1 MRIGLY
7 ARVSSGSD
15 EQEAALEQQL
25 DRLRAAGAGHE
36 TVEFIDVASG
46 TRDDRPQLKALL
58 KACRQGQLDR
68 VICTRLDRLS
78 RSMAHGAELLTYFS
92 AEDTPSLLALDDA
105 LDLATIGGRLVAR
118 MLINLGQAESERLS
132 ERVRHGRNFQR
143 KQLIPLGPKA
153 PYGYRFNASRTNY
166 ELDPVTAAAAR
177 QLVEEFLVDGCLR
190 RVLRLAQE
198 LPGSP
203 WTSVPG
209 LQAWL
214 MNPTLAGY
222 RVYGHD
228 ETYRDENGLLKKR
241 RLRPGHYLEVIAEAH
256 EPLISAVQHAQVQA
270 LMHEHSN
277 RKVSGLRKGYVRE
290 LTKLVVC
297 SHCGRHMNYQHHV
310 RLGPIYLRCA
320 YFPCASERRNRIK
333 VQAVKDAIWAKLR
346 RNVQMLVAYEVAQLG
361 IEAGQ
366 LDEAIVLE
374 KEISEL
380 EGRRDPD
387 LNEAILRKRLKLQT
401 LLQMQGHRLD
411 VKARPQDIEKALSDP
426 TFWIEIAA
434 NPEETRRV
442 FTEWVEQVLV
452 RDRAVET
459 VALRLNGCGA
469 ISSLGLS

>member
-1 MRIGLY
+1 MRVGLY
-7 ARVSSGSD
+7 ARVSTGSD

-190 RVLRLAQE
+190 RVLRLAKA

-203 WTSVPG
+203 WSSVPG

-241 RLRPGHYLEVIAEAH
+241 RLKPGHYLEVIAEAH
-256 EPLISAVQHAQVQA
+256 EPLISTVQHARVQA
-270 LMHEHSN
+270 LMHSHGN
-277 RKVSGLRKGYVRE
+277 RKMSGLRPGYVRE

-320 YFPCASERRNRIK
+320 HFPCASERRNRIK
-333 VQAVKDAIWAKLR
+333 VQTVKDAIWAKLQG
-346 RNVQMLVAYEVAQLG
+346 NLDQLTCYLVTQNGYKS
-361 IEAGQ
+361 GQ
-366 LDEAIVLE
+366 LEEAVALE
-374 KEISEL
+374 QEIREL
-380 EGRRDPD
+380 EERHDPD
-387 LNEAILRKRLKLQT
+387 LQEAILRKRMRMQT
-401 LLQMQGHRLD
+401 VMQMHGHRLD
-411 VKARPQDIEKALSDP
+411 VAVTPAEILRQLAKAENWQRL
-426 TFWIEIAA
+426 AA
-434 NPEETRRV
+434 DADATRAMFSLLVDR
-442 FTEWVEQVLV
+442 VLV
-452 RDRAVET
+452 RDRAVEA
-459 VALRLNGCGA
+459 VVLRLDGCGA
-469 ISSLGLS
+469 ISSLGLG

>member
-1 MRIGLY
+1 MRVALY
-7 ARVSSGSD
+7 ARVSTASE

-58 KACRQGQLDR
+58 KACRGGQLDR

-92 AEDTPSLLALDDA
+92 AEDTPSLLALDDS

-132 ERVRHGRNFQR
+132 ERVRHGRSFQR

-166 ELDPVTAAAAR
+166 ELDPKTAEAAR
-177 QLVEEFLVDGCLR
+177 QLVDEFLVDGCLR

-198 LPGSP
+198 MPGCP
-203 WTSVPG
+203 WGSVPG
-209 LQAWL
+209 LRAWL

-228 ETYRDENGLLKKR
+228 KSYRDENGILKKR
-241 RLRPGHYLEVIAEAH
+241 RLKPGHYQEVIAEAH
-256 EPLISAVQHAQVQA
+256 DPLITAVKHAQVQA

-277 RKVSGLRKGYVRE
+277 RKTSGLRPGYVRE

-297 SHCGRHMNYQHHV
+297 SHCGRFMSYQHHV
-310 RLGPIYLRCA
+310 KLGPIYLRCSH
-320 YFPCASERRNRIK
+320 FPCASERRNRIK
-333 VQAVKDAIWAKLR
+333 VQTVKDAIWAKLQA
-346 RNVQMLVAYEVAQLG
+346 NLQELLALQVAEFGVR
-361 IEAGQ
+361 AGQ
-366 LDEAIVLE
+366 LDEAVALE
-374 KEISEL
+374 LEISEL
-380 EGRRDPD
+380 QERHDPD
-387 LNEAILRKRLKLQT
+387 LQEAILRKRMKLDT
-401 LLQMQGHRLD
+401 MLQMQGHRLD
-411 VKARPQDIEKALSDP
+411 VELRPQQIQSALSNP
-426 TFWIEIAA
+426 AFWLEVAG
-434 NPEETRRV
+434 NETETRRL
-442 FTEWVEQVLV
+442 FTQWVDRVLV
-452 RDRAVET
+452 RERAVEA
-459 VALRLNGCGA
+459 VVLRLGGCGA